1 MVLMIGAGAVGT
13 VLAAYLRAAGQPVK
27 LLIRKKYWAQ
37 YDATPALVVD
47 RADGRTLLTAPKP
60 ELTTVLDLKGVDY
73 LFLCVKYPDLDA
85 VLAQLPTPLPPKLTL
100 VSTLNGIEAIRRIR
114 ARFPEQKAACMTIM
128 YNGQFLSPLHAQ
140 MTTKPQVIIGST
152 DARLLKLFEGSPM
165 QVKAARGE
173 TAAWGKLL
181 INLANAIGALT
192 HSTFKDLLTQRDLR
206 VVFAAVLDEAVA
218 TLRHAKVH
226 FQLPIPIPPER
237 YRALLLHGGPLPWW
251 FARLRNGL
259 QPGSYPSMV
268 ADVEAGRGTEV
279 AQLNGEIEALGRQ
292 HHIPTPHNSRI
303 VELVAGFEGKKPPP
317 YLSPAQLRARLR
329 L

>member
-13 VLAAYLRAAGQPVK
+13 ILAAYLSAAKQPVK
-27 LLIRKKYWAQ
+27 LLVRKKYWAQ
-37 YDATPALVVD
+37 YSATPALVVD
-47 RADGRTLLTAPKP
+47 RADGRTLLAAAKP
-60 ELTTVLDLKGVDY
+60 ELTTVVDLKGVDY

-85 VLAQLPTPLPPKLTL
+85 ALAQLPTPLPPHLTL
-100 VSTLNGIEAIRRIR
+100 VSTLNGVEAIRRIR
-114 ARFPEQKAACMTIM
+114 ARFPKQKAVCMTIM
-128 YNGQFLSPLHAQ
+128 YNGQWLSPLHAQ
-140 MTTKPQVIIGST
+140 MTTRPQVIIGSD
-152 DARLLKLFEGSPM
+152 DARLLLLFDGSPM

-173 TAAWGKLL
+173 RAAWGKLL

-192 HSTFKDLLTQRDLR
+192 HSTFKDLLTRRDLR

-218 TLRHAKVH
+218 TLRHAQLD
-226 FQLPIPIPPER
+226 FELPIPIPPER
-237 YRALLLHGGPLPWW
+237 YRGLLLHGGPLPWW

-279 AQLNGEIEALGRQ
+279 AQLNGEIVALGQR
-292 HHIPTPHNSRI
+292 HHLPTPHNARI
-303 VELVAGFEGKKPPP
+303 VELVRGLEGKKPPP
-317 YLSPAQLRARLR
+317 YLTPAQLRAKLG